1 MRIRSAATSVT
12 LGAALSLVSM
22 AFVQSAS
29 AAKGVESLGAADQN
43 AITHF
48 RVYLPLT
55 HTDALEKLLQSQTD
69 TTSQNYHQWLSPAQ
83 FKQQFGPNRSD
94 VAKTKRL
101 LESAGFTVVGENT
114 QNLEVE
120 GPVSAVERMFN
131 TQIERVQVKPGHVR
145 MAAADRHLNLP
156 QSLAAMGAVIPEF
169 APHLLAHVHS
179 SVLKPLAAPKPL
191 AASSPLAVNGPTARL
206 ATTFSFYYANDLNEA
221 YQLPSFQTEV
231 TPLFS
236 RHKEQIA
243 GVGAHIG
250 IVISS
255 VINPAD
261 LANSF
266 DSTVFIGA
274 DQDVQAYTANSNLPV
289 PTVKIRPVDGGSGAF
304 DPTSD
309 DGAEASLDTQMS
321 LGTAPGATETLYN
334 LPELTDAEIIAGYT
348 AVNED
353 NAVDVVSSSFGE
365 CELDFTKAYN
375 NGTDFTSI
383 LKTMHSLF
391 QQGNAQGITFLAS
404 SGDNGAPACV
414 SAEFANSP
422 VLIGGTSFV
431 NGVENPADDPNVTA
445 VGGTNLQ
452 TVATPGINDATYLS
466 ENADFDPRLP
476 VQFLLP
482 NGKVGGIDNNTWGSG
497 GGFSQ
502 VFSKPLYQFL
512 VNTGSNVHR
521 AVPDV
526 SLMMGGCPGDADIA
540 AQDCNQLPRSAV
552 IVWIGG
558 GPALLIG
565 TSSSSPE
572 MAGVLA
578 LAVELNRGRLGN
590 VNPLIYALSAVQTI
604 AGGTKAPKALQ
615 FFHRNISGDNNGF
628 TVKPGQA
635 YSEVLGN
642 STLDVKNFLQLQGAA
657 PAGTPST
664 PSNP

>member
-1 MRIRSAATSVT
+1 M
-12 LGAALSLVSM
+12 AL
-22 AFVQSAS
+22 VQSAS
-29 AAKGVESLGAADQN
+29 AAKHESLGAADQN
-43 AITHF
+43 AVAHF

-55 HTDALEKLLQSQTD
+55 HTDALERLLQSQTD
-69 TTSQNYHQWLSPAQ
+69 TASANYHQWLTPSQ
-83 FKQQFGPNRSD
+83 FKQQFGPSRTD
-94 VAKTKRL
+94 VAKTKQL
-101 LESAGFTVVGENT
+101 LQAAGFKVVGENT

-120 GPVSAVERMFN
+120 GPVSAVERTFN
-131 TQIERVQVKPGHVR
+131 TKIERVQVKPGHVS
-145 MAAADRHLNLP
+145 MGAANHHLTLP

-179 SVLKPLAAPKPL
+179 HVVRPLAGPKALALTPLPNGGGAPAGRL
-191 AASSPLAVNGPTARL
+191 STAD
-206 ATTFSFYYANDLNEA
+206 SFYYANDLNEA
-221 YQLPSFQTEV
+221 YQFPSFRTEV

-236 RHKEQIA
+236 RKKLQIA

-255 VINPAD
+255 VIDPAD
-261 LANSF
+261 LAASF
-266 DSTVFIGA
+266 NSTVSTSA
-274 DQDVQAYTANSNLPV
+274 TDVDVQAYTANSNLPV

-304 DPTSD
+304 DGNSA
-309 DGAEASLDTQMS
+309 DGSEASLDTQMS

-334 LPELTDAEIIAGYT
+334 LPELTDAEIVAGYT

-365 CELDFTKAYN
+365 CELDFTAAYN

-383 LKTMHSLF
+383 LKTIHSLF

-404 SGDNGAPACV
+404 SGDNGAPSCFSQA
-414 SAEFANSP
+414 FADSP
-422 VLIGGTSFV
+422 VLIDGTNFV
-431 NGVENPADDPNVTA
+431 LGVQNPADDPNVTS

-452 TVATPGINDATYLS
+452 TVASPGVNDSAYLS

-476 VQFLLP
+476 ITFPLG
-482 NGKVGGIDNNTWGSG
+482 NGTTGSVGNNTWGSG

-502 VFSKPLYQFL
+502 IFAKPAYQFL

-526 SLMMGGCPGDADIA
+526 SLMMGGCPGDADLD
-540 AQDCNQLPRSAV
+540 AQNCLLLPRSAV
-552 IVWIGG
+552 IVWISGV
-558 GPALLIG
+558 PNLLIG

-590 VNPLIYALSAVQTI
+590 VNPLIYGLSAVQTI
-604 AGGTKAPKALQ
+604 AGGTKAPKSLQ

-628 TVKPGQA
+628 KVKPGQA
-635 YSEVLGN
+635 FSEVLGN
-642 STLDVKNFLQLQGAA
+642 STLDVKNFLLLQGA
-657 PAGTPST
+657 PAAGAPST

>member
-1 MRIRSAATSVT
+1 MRIRSAAPGVT
-12 LGAALSLVSM
+12 LGALTLASM
-22 AFVQSAS
+22 ALVQSAS
-29 AAKGVESLGAADQN
+29 AAKHMESLGAADQS
-43 AITHF
+43 AVTHF

-55 HTDALEKLLQSQTD
+55 HTDALEKLLQDQTD
-69 TTSQNYHQWLSPAQ
+69 TASQNYHQWLTPAQ
-83 FKQQFGPNRSD
+83 FKQQFGPSRPD
-94 VAKTKRL
+94 VAKTKQL
-101 LESAGFTVVGENT
+101 LQSAGFKVVGENT

-120 GPVSAVERMFN
+120 GPVSAVERMFD
-131 TQIERVQVKPGHVR
+131 TQIERVQVKPGHVSL
-145 MAAADRHLNLP
+145 AAANHHLTLP

-179 SVLKPLAAPKPL
+179 HVVRPLADPKPLSASGPLAAG
-191 AASSPLAVNGPTARL
+191 APTARL
-206 ATTFSFYYANDLNEA
+206 ATTFAFYYANDLNEA

-236 RHKEQIA
+236 HKKLQIA

-261 LANSF
+261 LAKSF
-266 DSTVFIGA
+266 NSTVSIGA
-274 DQDVQAYTANSNLPV
+274 DVDVQAYSANSNLPV
-289 PTVKIRPVDGGSGAF
+289 PTVKIRPVDGGSGPFVA
-304 DPTSD
+304 DTPDSD
-309 DGAEASLDTQMS
+309 EASLDTQMS

-334 LPELTDAEIIAGYT
+334 LPALTDAEVIAGYT
-348 AVNED
+348 AVDED
-353 NAVDVVSSSFGE
+353 NIVDVVSSSFGE
-365 CELDFTKAYN
+365 CELDFTAAYN
-375 NGTDFTSI
+375 NGTDFTGI
-383 LKTMHSLF
+383 LKTFHALF

-404 SGDNGAPACV
+404 SGDEGAPSCV
-414 SAEFANSP
+414 SQKFADSP
-422 VLIGGTSFV
+422 VLIDGTNFV
-431 NGVENPADDPNVTA
+431 KGVQNPADDPNVTA

-452 TVATPGINDATYLS
+452 TVASPGVNDAAYLS

-476 VQFLLP
+476 VTFPLP
-482 NGKVGGIDNNTWGSG
+482 GGGTGSIGNNTWGSG

-502 VFSKPLYQFL
+502 VFAKPAYQFL
-512 VNTGSNVHR
+512 VHTGSNVHR

-526 SLMMGGCPGDADIA
+526 SLMMGGCPGDADLA
-540 AQDCNQLPRSAV
+540 AQDCTLLPRSAV

-558 GPALLIG
+558 IPNLLIG

-590 VNPLIYALSAVQTI
+590 VNPLIYGLSAVQTI

-628 TVKPGQA
+628 KVKPGDA
-635 YSEVLGN
+635 FSEVLGN
-642 STLDVKNFLQLQGAA
+642 STLDVKNFLLLQGAA